1 MISVELAQKLRE
13 AGLVW
18 QPTERDHFAVPN
30 LQMDNQVFVVSQ
42 LTALLQKYN
51 GHPVVTFHGSS
62 EWALDYIM
70 MTDVVWMPSE
80 SQLREALA
88 EALGPDA
95 MLSLDRYGAGYRC
108 RITQNGEEL
117 RFEAFDAEAA
127 YARALLHVLRTTEQP
142 TGN

>member
-1 MISVELAQKLRE
+1 MITIELAQKLRE

-18 QPTERDHFAVPN
+18 QPAERDQFAVPN

-88 EALGPDA
+88 GAIGPDA
-95 MLSLDRYGAGYRC
+95 TLRLDRYGAGYRC
-108 RITQNGEEL
+108 RITLNGEEL
-117 RFEAFDAEAA
+117 DFEAFDAESA
-127 YARALLHVLRTTEQP
+127 YARALLHVLQTRAPARE
-142 TGN
+142 